1 MDKRRRERY
10 RKKLEQKQSE
20 LQALVLCTGE
30 AGRATHVDFSK
41 DSAER
46 AANSYAKEFLFR
58 QSDTERSQ
66 LQLVQQALSRIAS
79 VDFGRCQSC
88 DEVID
93 KKRLDAVPWTRYC
106 RDCQEAEE
114 RRGSDPLY
122 VGL

>member
-10 RKKLEQKQSE
+10 RKKLEQKQCE

-30 AGRATHVDFSK
+30 AGRATDIDFSK

-58 QSDTERSQ
+58 QSDAERTQ

-79 VDFGRCQSC
+79 VDFGLCQSC
-88 DEVID
+88 DEIID
-93 KKRLDAVPWTRYC
+93 KKRLDAVPWTRFC

-114 RRGSDPLY
+114 HRRFDPQEIEL
-122 VGL
+122 

>member
-30 AGRATHVDFSK
+30 AGRATDIDFPK

-46 AANSYAKEFLFR
+46 AANSYTKEFLFR
-58 QSDTERSQ
+58 QSDAERAQ
-66 LQLVQQALSRIAS
+66 LQLVQQALSRIVS

-93 KKRLDAVPWTRYC
+93 KKRLDAVPWTSFC
-106 RDCQEAEE
+106 RDCQEVEE
-114 RRGSDPLY
+114 NRGFDPQ
-122 VGL
+122 